1 MIVRAFAAGA
11 LLGFVCSIAG
21 AALADDPPAARAV
34 RIPLPDLGYRDGV
47 TVAGVAPSVTFDL
60 PRYASLRRAVLELE
74 VHASPDADPASTVAV
89 AVDGRRVFGETL
101 RALGDARLRVPL
113 PVPPAS
119 AKPFAIT
126 VSGALRVAG
135 DPCATDAAR
144 RLFLHVGR
152 QTALI
157 VSTVP
162 GGSAEAFFRDYR
174 GSLDVTGALDD
185 PRLVAVPY
193 RVDRLEPW
201 HRVDA
206 TLVDATLPNRRT
218 LVFVREGPPRRRGD
232 VLQLTPAAFA
242 ALPIPRGQSPER
254 HDGSIAFG
262 DLRQNLGTL
271 TGVGDLAFDVPL
283 AASVVGGV
291 PEHLHAH
298 VAIAHSALAPGT
310 SGTLQVL
317 VNGVLAGARELGRAA
332 GTQTIDV
339 AVPAAVVGPSND
351 VRVLVTSAVPPAVCA
366 AGPPPLTASLLA
378 DSTFTWSGVER
389 RAPTIESFLTALHG
403 RVAVLVTPAFTRAAF
418 RFMNELGALNSAI
431 VELDVARFDGSVP
444 DGYDAAIVF
453 APPGALHDLGLPIR
467 PGAASFAVMNPTD
480 GTDVLQADPATT
492 FALLQLGMVRGT
504 PLLAVSYHGDA
515 RAIGGVESVR
525 ADQLATQITGVSV
538 IDARGATAYDI
549 GDKLRVTYPGDETA
563 EQIWER
569 VRIAV
574 TAGVLLA
581 IAAGAVYCVRRLT
594 GATLP

>member
-1 MIVRAFAAGA
+1 
-11 LLGFVCSIAG
+11 
-21 AALADDPPAARAV
+21 
-34 RIPLPDLGYRDGV
+34 
-47 TVAGVAPSVTFDL
+47 
-60 PRYASLRRAVLELE
+60 
-74 VHASPDADPASTVAV
+74 
-89 AVDGRRVFGETL
+89 
-101 RALGDARLRVPL
+101 
-113 PVPPAS
+113 
-119 AKPFAIT
+119 
-126 VSGALRVAG
+126 
-135 DPCATDAAR
+135 
-144 RLFLHVGR
+144 
-152 QTALI
+152 
-157 VSTVP
+157 
-162 GGSAEAFFRDYR
+162 
-174 GSLDVTGALDD
+174 
-185 PRLVAVPY
+185 
-193 RVDRLEPW
+193 
-201 HRVDA
+201 
-206 TLVDATLPNRRT
+206 
-218 LVFVREGPPRRRGD
+218 
-232 VLQLTPAAFA
+232 
-242 ALPIPRGQSPER
+242 
-254 HDGSIAFG
+254 
-262 DLRQNLGTL
+262 
-271 TGVGDLAFDVPL
+271 
-283 AASVVGGV
+283 
-291 PEHLHAH
+291 
-298 VAIAHSALAPGT
+298 
-310 SGTLQVL
+310 
-317 VNGVLAGARELGRAA
+317 
-332 GTQTIDV
+332 
-339 AVPAAVVGPSND
+339 
-351 VRVLVTSAVPPAVCA
+351 
-366 AGPPPLTASLLA
+366 
-378 DSTFTWSGVER
+378 VER